1 MKDRESVPFAPNLI
15 ESMRSLGYSFKTA
28 IADLIDNSVG
38 ALAKR
43 IDIIMLPSENPYL
56 IILDNG
62 YGMTNQELEAAL
74 KFGSKNPLEERENAD
89 LGRFGLGMKSA
100 SLSQCRKLTVVSKKN
115 GEISCF
121 SWDLDFINEKKRWA
135 LIEYDEVEINKLPNI
150 EKLKELEH
158 GTYLL
163 LQNFDRVSAS
173 TQSLSNTLNSY
184 MSETIDHLALIFHR
198 FIDHGLQIY
207 VNNNLIEGRD
217 PFLRKNYS
225 TQVLKEIEVKVDDY
239 HCPIRVKPFILPH
252 INKLTNEDIK
262 KVGGREDLKN
272 NQGFYIYRNNR
283 LIIYGTWFRL
293 YRKEELSKLA
303 RVMVDIP
310 KELDYMWS
318 IDIKKSS
325 ANLPDKIK
333 NRLYSCIDLSV
344 CGSKR
349 VHEYRGRKTNANE
362 INYIWDRFETRDKY
376 DYRINRDL
384 PQIKLL
390 EKQLDSKQLTM
401 LNNILCLIEENIP
414 NTQIYLDTA
423 NNVYNHEKNSLEIE
437 NMIFQINDMLSL
449 AEQLNVEKNEMLQIL
464 LKTEPYVNYKEL
476 EDKFKEMSS
485 EYYE

>member
-1 MKDRESVPFAPNLI
+1 MREKESIPFAPNLV
-15 ESMRSLGYSFKTA
+15 ETMRSLGYSFKTA
-28 IADLIDNSVG
+28 IADLIDNSIG

-43 IDIIMLPSENPYL
+43 IDLIMLPSDNPYL

-62 YGMTNQELEAAL
+62 FGMTNNELELAL
-74 KFGSKNPLEERENAD
+74 RFGSKNPLEERLNED

-100 SLSQCRKLTVVSKKN
+100 SLSQCRKLTVASKKN
-115 GEISCF
+115 GEISCY
-121 SWDLDFINEKKRWA
+121 SWDIDYINEKKNWV
-135 LIEYDEVEINKLPNI
+135 LIEYDETEINKLPNI
-150 EKLKELEH
+150 DKLRVLEH

-173 TQSLSNTLNSY
+173 TQNLSSTLSSY

-198 FIDHGLQIY
+198 FIENGLEIY

-217 PFLRKNYS
+217 PFLRKNHS
-225 TQVLKEIEVKVDDY
+225 TQILKEIEVKADKY
-239 HCPIRVKPFILPH
+239 PIRVRPFILPH
-252 INKLTNEDIK
+252 INKLSNEDLK

-325 ANLPDKIK
+325 ANLPDIIK
-333 NRLYSCIDLSV
+333 NKLYSCIDLSV
-344 CGSKR
+344 YGSKR
-349 VHEYRGRKTNANE
+349 VHEYRGRKTNTNE
-362 INYIWDRFETRDKY
+362 INYIWDRFENRDKY

-390 EKQLDSKQLTM
+390 EKQLGPKQLTM

-414 NTQIYLDTA
+414 NNQIYLDTA
-423 NNVYNHEKNSLEIE
+423 NNVYNHKSKDLEMDD
-437 NMIFQINDMLSL
+437 MISQINSMLNL
-449 AEQLNVEKNEMLQIL
+449 ASQFNIEKKEMLRSL
-464 LKTEPYVNYKEL
+464 LKTEPYVNYEDL

-485 EYYE
+485 ECYE

>member
-1 MKDRESVPFAPNLI
+1 MKEKESIPFAPNLV

-43 IDIIMLPSENPYL
+43 IDIIMLPNENPYL

-62 YGMTNQELEAAL
+62 YGMTNYELEMAL
-74 KFGSKNPLEERENAD
+74 KFGSKNPLDKRSEED

-100 SLSQCRKLTVVSKKN
+100 SLSQCRKLTVASKKN
-115 GEISCF
+115 GEISCY
-121 SWDLDFINEKKRWA
+121 SWDIDYINEKKNWV
-135 LIEYDEVEINKLPNI
+135 LIEYDETEINKLPNI
-150 EKLKELEH
+150 DKLKELEH

-173 TQSLSNTLNSY
+173 TQNLSSTLNSY

-198 FIDHGLQIY
+198 FIEDGLEIY

-217 PFLRKNYS
+217 PFLRRNHS
-225 TQVLKEIEVKVDDY
+225 TQILKEIEVKADDY
-239 HCPIRVKPFILPH
+239 PIKVKPFILPH
-252 INKLTNEDIK
+252 INKLSNDDIK

-293 YRKEELSKLA
+293 YRKEELTKLA

-325 ANLPDKIK
+325 ANLPDVIK

-344 CGSKR
+344 YGSKR
-349 VHEYRGRKTNANE
+349 VHEYRGRKISTNE
-362 INYIWDRFETRDKY
+362 INYIWDRFENRDKKF

-384 PQIKLL
+384 PQLKLL
-390 EKQLDSKQLTM
+390 ESQLEPKQLTM
-401 LNNILCLIEENIP
+401 LNSILCLIEESIP
-414 NTQIYLDTA
+414 NNQIYLDTA
-423 NNVYNHEKNSLEIE
+423 NNVYNQDNDTNIE
-437 NMIFQINDMLSL
+437 EMVDQIRQMLN
-449 AEQLNVEKNEMLQIL
+449 AARELNIDEEELINNI

-476 EDKFKEMSS
+476 EERFKGIGVVE
-485 EYYE
+485 

>member
-1 MKDRESVPFAPNLI
+1 MKERESVPFAPNLV

-43 IDIIMLPSENPYL
+43 IDIYMLPSENPYI

-62 YGMTNQELEAAL
+62 YGMTNSELEIAL
-74 KFGSKNPLEERENAD
+74 KFGSKSPLDDRKNED

-100 SLSQCRKLTVVSKKN
+100 SLSQCRKLIVASKKD
-115 GEISCF
+115 GELSCY
-121 SWDLDFINEKKRWA
+121 SWNIDYINEKKNWV
-135 LIEYDEVEINKLPNI
+135 LLEYDDNEINNLPCI
-150 EKLKELEH
+150 EELKNLEH

-173 TQSLSNTLNSY
+173 TQDLSSTLNAY

-198 FIDHGLQIY
+198 FIDDGLQIY

-217 PFLRKNYS
+217 PFLRKHHS
-225 TQVLKEIEVKVDDY
+225 TQVLKEVEVKADGY
-239 HCPIRVKPFILPH
+239 PIRVRPFILPH
-252 INKLTNEDIK
+252 INKLSNEDIK

-325 ANLPDKIK
+325 ANLPDVIK
-333 NRLYSCIDLSV
+333 SKLYSCIDLSV
-344 CGSKR
+344 YGSKM
-349 VHEYRGRKTNANE
+349 VHEYRGRKISSNE
-362 INYIWDRFETRDKY
+362 INFIWDRFENRDKKI
-376 DYRINRDL
+376 DYRINRDI
-384 PQIKLL
+384 PQLKLL
-390 EKQLDSKQLTM
+390 ESQLDTKCSTM
-401 LNNILCLIEENIP
+401 LNNILTLIEESIP
-414 NTQIYLDTA
+414 SNQIYLDTA
-423 NNVYNHEKNSLEIE
+423 NNVYEQTPSNDDIDE
-437 NMIFQINDMLSL
+437 MISQINDMLNL
-449 AEQLNVEKNEMLQIL
+449 AKDLNINKKDLLENI

-476 EDKFKEMSS
+476 EEKFKEMSS
-485 EYYE
+485 EYYD

>member
-1 MKDRESVPFAPNLI
+1 MREKESIPFAPNLV

-38 ALAKR
+38 ALSKR
-43 IDIIMLPSENPYL
+43 IDLIMLPNDNPYL

-62 YGMTNQELEAAL
+62 HGMTNKELELAL
-74 KFGSKNPLEERENAD
+74 RFGSKNPLDERSKED

-115 GEISCF
+115 GELSCY
-121 SWDLDFINEKKRWA
+121 SWDLDYINKKKAWA
-135 LIEYDEVEINKLPNI
+135 LIEYDTNEINKLPNI
-150 EKLKELEH
+150 EQLKKLEH

-173 TQSLSNTLNSY
+173 TQNLANTLNSY

-198 FIDHGLQIY
+198 FIENGLEIY
-207 VNNNLIEGRD
+207 VNNNLIEARD
-217 PFLRKNYS
+217 PFLRKNHA
-225 TQVLKEIEVKVDDY
+225 TQSLKEIEIMVDNY
-239 HCPIRVKPFILPH
+239 PIRVRPYILPH
-252 INKLTNEDIK
+252 INKLSNEDIK

-325 ANLPDKIK
+325 ANLPDVIK
-333 NRLYSCIDLSV
+333 SKLYSCIDLSV
-344 CGSKR
+344 YGSKK
-349 VHEYRGRKTNANE
+349 VYEYRGRKTNNKD
-362 INYIWDRFETRDKY
+362 INYIWDRFENRDKKF

-384 PQIKLL
+384 PQLKLL
-390 EKQLDSKQLTM
+390 ESELEPKQLTI
-401 LNNILCLIEENIP
+401 LNNILCLIEESIP
-414 NTQIYLDTA
+414 NNQIYLDTA
-423 NNVYNHEKNSLEIE
+423 NNVYNQDYTE
-437 NMIFQINDMLSL
+437 NNINDMISQINDMLNF
-449 AEQLNVEKNEMLQIL
+449 ADQLGVTKKELLESI
-464 LKTEPYVNYKEL
+464 LKTEPYVNYNEL
-476 EDKFKEMSS
+476 RKKFEEMDS
-485 EYYE
+485 EYYD

>member
-1 MKDRESVPFAPNLI
+1 MREKESIPFAPNLV

-43 IDIIMLPSENPYL
+43 IDLIMLPDDNPYL
-56 IILDNG
+56 VILDNG
-62 YGMTNQELEAAL
+62 HGMTNEELEMAL
-74 KFGSKNPLEERENAD
+74 KFGSKSPLDKRAEED

-100 SLSQCRKLTVVSKKN
+100 SLSQCRKLTVASKKN
-115 GEISCF
+115 NKISCY
-121 SWDLDFINEKKRWA
+121 SWDIDYINEKKNWV
-135 LIEYDEVEINKLPNI
+135 LIEYDEEEINKLPNI
-150 EKLKELEH
+150 DRLKKIEH

-173 TQSLSNTLNSY
+173 TQNLSNTLNAY

-198 FIDHGLQIY
+198 FIEDGLEIY

-217 PFLRKNYS
+217 PFLRKNHS
-225 TQVLKEIEVKVDDY
+225 TQILKEIEVSADNY
-239 HCPIRVKPFILPH
+239 PIRVRPFILPH
-252 INKLTNEDIK
+252 INKLSNDDIK

-293 YRKEELSKLA
+293 YRKEELTKLA

-325 ANLPDKIK
+325 ANLPDVIK
-333 NRLYSCIDLSV
+333 SKLYSCIDLSV
-344 CGSKR
+344 YGSKK
-349 VHEYRGRKTNANE
+349 VHEYRGRKTTSEE
-362 INYIWDRFETRDKY
+362 INYIWDRFENRDQKI

-384 PQIKLL
+384 PQLKIL
-390 EKQLDSKQLTM
+390 ESQLEPRQLTM
-401 LNNILCLIEENIP
+401 LNNILTLIEESIP
-414 NTQIYLDTA
+414 NNQIYLDTA
-423 NNVYNHEKNSLEIE
+423 NNVYNQE
-437 NMIFQINDMLSL
+437 NGENDIDEMISQINDMLNIAEKIGVTKKEFL
-449 AEQLNVEKNEMLQIL
+449 ATI

-476 EDKFKEMSS
+476 ENIFKEMGS
-485 EYYE
+485 EYYD

>member
-1 MKDRESVPFAPNLI
+1 MKEKESIPFAPNLV

-43 IDIIMLPSENPYL
+43 IDIIMLPDDNPYL
-56 IILDNG
+56 IILDDG
-62 YGMTNQELEAAL
+62 YGMTNFELELAL
-74 KFGSKNPLEERENAD
+74 KFGSKNPLEKRTEED

-100 SLSQCRKLTVVSKKN
+100 SLSQCRKLTVASKKN
-115 GEISCF
+115 GELSCY
-121 SWDLDFINEKKRWA
+121 SWDIDYINEKKNWV
-135 LIEYDEVEINKLPNI
+135 LIEYDENEINKLPNI
-150 EKLKELEH
+150 DKLKELEH

-173 TQSLSNTLNSY
+173 TQNLSSTLNSY

-198 FIDHGLQIY
+198 FIDDGLKIY
-207 VNNNLIEGRD
+207 VNNNLVEGRD
-217 PFLRKNYS
+217 PFLRKNHS
-225 TQVLKEIEVKVDDY
+225 TQILKEIEVKADDY
-239 HCPIRVKPFILPH
+239 PIRVRPYILPH
-252 INKLTNEDIK
+252 INKLSNEDIQ

-293 YRKEELSKLA
+293 YRKEELTKLA

-325 ANLPDKIK
+325 ANLPDVIK

-344 CGSKR
+344 YGSKR
-349 VHEYRGRKTNANE
+349 VHEYRGRKTSTNE
-362 INYIWDRFETRDKY
+362 INYIWDRFENRDKKY

-384 PQIKLL
+384 PQLKLL
-390 EKQLDSKQLTM
+390 ESQLDSRQLSM
-401 LNNILCLIEENIP
+401 LNNVLNLIEESLP
-414 NTQIYLDTA
+414 NNQIYLDTA
-423 NNVYNHEKNSLEIE
+423 NNVYNQENNQQIE
-437 NMIFQINDMLSL
+437 DMIIQI
-449 AEQLNVEKNEMLQIL
+449 NEMLNVADQLDMNRDELLESI

-476 EDKFKEMSS
+476 EERFKGVAV
-485 EYYE
+485 